1 MHDVILGEQ
10 LEGFGNVQ
18 DDLSDLVLVA
28 SQGRVK
34 LSIMDPVHLL
44 VVVLLALE
52 LVKGVA

>member
-1 MHDVILGEQ
+1 MHDVVLGEQ

-28 SQGRVK
+28 SQGRVE
-34 LSIMDPVHLL
+34 LSIMDPIHLL
-44 VVVLLALE
+44 VVVLFALE